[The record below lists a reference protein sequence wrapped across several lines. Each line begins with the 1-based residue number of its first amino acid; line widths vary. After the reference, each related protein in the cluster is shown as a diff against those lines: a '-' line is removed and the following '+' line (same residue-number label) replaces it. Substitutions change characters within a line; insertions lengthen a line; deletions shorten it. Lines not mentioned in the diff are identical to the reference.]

1 MGLYT
6 LEQYHRIP
14 VCVTAPCAS
23 WDTMLEST
31 STWFWHLLSRLSY
44 SPTMQ
49 CPKALCLSQ
58 VLQIFLL
65 YTISVQN
72 NHRYT
77 SYLVIYVQNTYIS
90 LNYRFSLLLCS
101 TSWNVS
107 RKKKHLQNQV
117 FFLWSIFWNLNKCT
131 LYSESAGSKTCSLK
145 YFRIHFQSIIRDH

>member
-31 STWFWHLLSRLSY
+31 STWFCHLLSRLSY

-90 LNYRFSLLLCS
+90 LNYGFSLLLCS

-107 RKKKHLQNQV
+107 RKKSTYKIKCFSFEAYFEISTYVHCIQSLQDQKLAV
-117 FFLWSIFWNLNKCT
+117 
-131 LYSESAGSKTCSLK
+131 
-145 YFRIHFQSIIRDH
+145 